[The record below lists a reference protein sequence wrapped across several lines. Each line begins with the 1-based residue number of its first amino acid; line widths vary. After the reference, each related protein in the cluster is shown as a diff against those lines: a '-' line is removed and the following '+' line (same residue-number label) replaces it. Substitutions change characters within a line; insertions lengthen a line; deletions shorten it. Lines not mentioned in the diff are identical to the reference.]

1 MEKMEKA
8 VPTTTEEL
16 CPKAEEEIERLN
28 QVIQEMIDEIDR
40 LKTFPEPP
48 EKEEQEENQIQV
60 KQCCGLTA
68 ESF

>member
-1 MEKMEKA
+1 MM
-8 VPTTTEEL
+8 
-16 CPKAEEEIERLN
+16 
-28 QVIQEMIDEIDR
+28 DEIDR